1 MSVDA
6 VRDKGIPLST
16 PVAGQGSVPSGQTVR
31 LLEVLVD
38 EVAAENWL
46 RFRFLAPEID
56 RTGGGLSFEAIEPDF
71 EYLCREVALPYLAE
85 YDLSPDLVAITLLDR
100 EVPFGSTDPDATQF
114 IEVFRVAGG
123 TCVWEGF

>member
-1 MSVDA
+1 MSLEIA
-6 VRDKGIPLST
+6 RYKGTALPVR
-16 PVAGQGSVPSGQTVR
+16 VAGQGSVPSGQTVR

-71 EYLCREVALPYLAE
+71 EHLCREVALPYLAE

-100 EVPFGSTDPDATQF
+100 EVPFGATDPDATQF

>member
-6 VRDKGIPLST
+6 FRDKGIPLSIQ
-16 PVAGQGSVPSGQTVR
+16 VAGQGSVPSGQTVR

-38 EVAAENWL
+38 EVAAEGWL

-56 RTGGGLSFEAIEPDF
+56 RTSGGLSFEAIEADF
-71 EYLCREVALPYLAE
+71 EHLCREVALPYLAE
-85 YDLSPDLVAITLLDR
+85 FDLSPDLVAIMLLDR
-100 EVPFGSTDPDATQF
+100 EVPFGATDPDATQF
-114 IEVFRVAGG
+114 IEVFRVSGG